1 MDSEKIILTKEL
13 FRVLSSDTRIT
24 ILKKL
29 AQRRRTI
36 SELSRE
42 LKIAKSTV
50 HEHLALMSGA
60 GLIVS
65 VPDKHEW
72 KYYEIT
78 RNGVNLLAPENS
90 IPISIL
96 LTTTGFLFLAGSITA
111 FVVAWFPMTQPPVPT
126 PMHGGGYP
134 GYLYPDLLPTCIGIL
149 LLIAGILVLIR
160 LFRIRTSL
168 KADSLQ
174 SS

>member
-13 FRVLSSDTRIT
+13 FRVLSSETRIT

-29 AQRRRTI
+29 AQRRMTI

-65 VPDKHEW
+65 VPDEHEW

-78 RNGVNLLAPENS
+78 RNGENLLAPENS
-90 IPISIL
+90 IPIAIL
-96 LTTTGFLFLAGSITA
+96 LTTTGLFFLAGSITA
-111 FVVAWFPMTQPPVPT
+111 FVVAWLSMTPPPVST
-126 PMHGGGYP
+126 PIHGGGYP
-134 GYLYPDLLPTCIGIL
+134 GYLYPDLLSTSIGIL
-149 LLIAGILVLIR
+149 FLIAGILVFIR
-160 LFRIRTSL
+160 LFKIRTSF
-168 KADSLQ
+168 KTESQQ

>member
-13 FRVLSSDTRIT
+13 FRVLSSDTRIK

-50 HEHLALMSGA
+50 HEHLTLMTGA
-60 GLIVS
+60 GLITS
-65 VPDKHEW
+65 VPDEHEW

-78 RNGVNLLAPENS
+78 QNGANLLAPENS

-96 LTTTGFLFLAGSITA
+96 LTTTGFLFLVGSITA
-111 FVVAWFPMTQPPVPT
+111 FFVAWFSVKQPPVST
-126 PMHGGGYP
+126 PIHGGGYP
-134 GYLYPDLLPTCIGIL
+134 GYLYPDLLSTSIGIL

-160 LFRIRTSL
+160 LFRIRTSF
-168 KADSLQ
+168 KADSIQ